1 MNSVTSLWPTLR
13 VVAGSGPVITT
24 PAAVISHRE
33 VVKEPLA
40 EASKLEAV
48 CLETTEKLIPI
59 AEPCPIQRR
68 AAASDIPLSFSLKP
82 HLLLIVSFQCAS
94 LCSFPMTVL
103 SWFLKNTTFC
113 CCE

>member
-1 MNSVTSLWPTLR
+1 M
-13 VVAGSGPVITT
+13 VAGSGPVITT
-24 PAAVISHRE
+24 PAAVISHGE

-59 AEPCPIQRR
+59 AEPVLSRGGRQLQTFLSISVSSPI
-68 AAASDIPLSFSLKP
+68 
-82 HLLLIVSFQCAS
+82 LLLIVSFQCAS
-94 LCSFPMTVL
+94 LCSFPMTIL
-103 SWFLKNTTFC
+103 SWFLKNTTFF